1 MVLPAVEPLDAVIEL
16 FEEARRRL
24 VELFVDLAEEP
35 AVRRLPS
42 SVDELTDEGAVEL
55 GRLRGRLEALREQA
69 PLDLAS
75 RRGRP
80 VTNQQRWRTAQQL
93 AGAPERSGA
102 PQRCC

>member
-1 MVLPAVEPLDAVIEL
+1 MVLPAVEPLDAVVEL

-55 GRLRGRLEALREQA
+55 GWLRGRLEALREQA
-69 PLDLAS
+69 FMFRNVKRNVQRDRGVLLAFED
-75 RRGRP
+75 GF
-80 VTNQQRWRTAQQL
+80 
-93 AGAPERSGA
+93 
-102 PQRCC
+102 